1 MKFCFI
7 LAIVGI
13 LWVACAH
20 TPAQKTEKDMAEL
33 QIRLQQ
39 EITAAHAEV
48 GLALQDLASGHQILI
63 NAKQLM
69 HAASTMKVPV
79 MIEVFKQAEQGKFS
93 LDDSLVVQN
102 EFHSIVDTSLYS
114 LSAEDDSDQEIYR
127 LIGKK
132 STVRELIFKM
142 ITVSSNLAT
151 NQLVELVGAKNIRTT
166 LSELGVHNM
175 QVLRGVEDGKAH
187 RQGLNNVTDA
197 YDLMLVMAAIAE
209 GKVGSQAAC
218 REMIRILS
226 AQTFRS
232 AIPTGLPAGVQVVNK
247 TGSIPGVVN
256 HDAAIVFPPGQPPY
270 VLVVLTR
277 GITEDKKAKALIAKL
292 SQIIYQEIV
301 GG

>member
-1 MKFCFI
+1 MKFCFL

-20 TPAQKTEKDMAEL
+20 TPAKMTVKDMMEL
-33 QIRLQQ
+33 QDKLQQ

-48 GLALQDLASGHQILI
+48 GLALQDLTNGFQMLI
-63 NAKQLM
+63 NSRQIM
-69 HAASTMKVPV
+69 HAASTIKVSV

-93 LDDSLVVQN
+93 LDDSLVVIN
-102 EFHSIVDTSLYS
+102 EFHSIVDSSLYS

-132 STVRELIFKM
+132 STIRELIFKM

-151 NQLVELVGAKNIRTT
+151 NQLVELVGAKNIMVT

-175 QVLRGVEDGKAH
+175 QVLRGVEDSKAYQ
-187 RQGLNNVTDA
+187 QGLNNVTDA
-197 YDLMLVMAAIAE
+197 YDLMLVMSAIAD
-209 GKVGSQAAC
+209 GHAGSPISCQ
-218 REMIRILS
+218 EMIRILG

-232 AIPTGLPAGVQVVNK
+232 GIPAGVPAGVQVVNK

-256 HDAAIVFPPGQPPY
+256 HDAAIVFPPGRPPY

-277 GITEDKKAKALIAKL
+277 GITEDKKARELIARL